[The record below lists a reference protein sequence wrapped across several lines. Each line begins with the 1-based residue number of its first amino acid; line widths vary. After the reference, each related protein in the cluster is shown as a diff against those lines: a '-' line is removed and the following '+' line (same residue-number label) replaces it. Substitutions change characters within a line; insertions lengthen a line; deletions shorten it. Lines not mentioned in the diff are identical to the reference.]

1 MNMQEKNISNTQMH
15 LLSAQ
20 TLWMVFMRILTTTT
34 QTEKEK
40 F

>member
-1 MNMQEKNISNTQMH
+1 MN
-15 LLSAQ
+15 LLIKKCKDVGVK
-20 TLWMVFMRILTTTT
+20 MFMRILMTTT